1 MSNTTIIHTISGP
14 LELFICSDL
23 HLEMPLS
30 KVPTLPPGEGKI
42 IGLLGDIGKPCQ
54 QSQSYER
61 FIKSCIE
68 DYKFER
74 VLIII
79 GNHEFYGGEYY
90 SRKQKIKEIVQSFPD
105 NKVLVLDQNSL
116 LILEEQTNRKIRILG
131 CTLWSNIPSR
141 HERDISR
148 AISDYM
154 YITIQKGEEET
165 AQKLTV
171 QDTNQFHRDDVE
183 WLVEELEKCKENG
196 EEVVILT
203 HHAPLISGTSHPRHN
218 SSIYCSAF
226 STNLQF
232 IMDKFSDE
240 IKVWGFGHT
249 HYSNSIQVGKTLL
262 VSNQQGYRVELDNEK
277 GFNSNLILKI

>member
-1 MSNTTIIHTISGP
+1 
-14 LELFICSDL
+14 
-23 HLEMPLS
+23 
-30 KVPTLPPGEGKI
+30 
-42 IGLLGDIGKPCQ
+42 
-54 QSQSYER
+54 
-61 FIKSCIE
+61 
-68 DYKFER
+68 
-74 VLIII
+74 
-79 GNHEFYGGEYY
+79 
-90 SRKQKIKEIVQSFPD
+90 
-105 NKVLVLDQNSL
+105 
-116 LILEEQTNRKIRILG
+116 
-131 CTLWSNIPSR
+131 
-141 HERDISR
+141 
-148 AISDYM
+148 M